1 MAEFCHFVLALRRYS
16 WRLQVYFFMRTKLLI
31 VGGALAVQF
40 NANALLIDFNDLSLG
55 SDPNGVYGGQ
65 VRLITTAQTGEMLP
79 ATSGEISNLYG
90 DSPNVLVRLPSG
102 SGNLVT
108 LAAEFL
114 SPTLGFSFD
123 INSNYSLRLLYTG
136 IDALGAALSGSV
148 MIMNTH
154 DYALNHFS
162 LIAPAGAYLTG
173 FSMSQADDGSVE
185 IAMDNLDFTTTPTEA
200 GTRVPDSGWT
210 LGMAGF
216 AVLSLF
222 GFRRLVAA

>member
-1 MAEFCHFVLALRRYS
+1 
-16 WRLQVYFFMRTKLLI
+16 MRTKLLI

-40 NANALLIDFNDLSLG
+40 NANALLIDFNDLSPG
-55 SDPNGVYGGQ
+55 SNPNGVYGGQ
-65 VRLITTAQTGEMLP
+65 VRLITSAQTLDRETGEPLP
-79 ATSGEISNLYG
+79 ATAGEISNLYG
-90 DSPNVLVRLPSG
+90 ESPNVLVRLPSG

-162 LIAPAGAYLTG
+162 LVAPAGAYLTG

-185 IAMDNLDFTTTPTEA
+185 IAMDNLDFTTATTVA
-200 GTRVPDSGWT
+200 GTQVPDSGWT

>member
-1 MAEFCHFVLALRRYS
+1 
-16 WRLQVYFFMRTKLLI
+16 MRKKLLI

-40 NANALLIDFNDLSLG
+40 NASALLIDFNDLSLG

-65 VRLITTAQTGEMLP
+65 VRLTTGGQTDEMRP

-102 SGNLVT
+102 SGNLVSI
-108 LAAEFL
+108 AAEFL

-123 INSNYSLRLLYTG
+123 VNSSYSLRLLYTG

-148 MIMNTH
+148 TIFNTH
-154 DYALNHFS
+154 DLALNHFS
-162 LIAPAGAYLTG
+162 LTAAPGTYFTG

-185 IAMDNLDFTTTPTEA
+185 IAMDNLDFTTATDPA
-200 GTRVPDSGWT
+200 GVRVPDSGWT
-210 LGMAGF
+210 LGMAGC
-216 AVLSLF
+216 ALLSLF
-222 GFRRLVAA
+222 GLRRLAAV

>member
-1 MAEFCHFVLALRRYS
+1 
-16 WRLQVYFFMRTKLLI
+16 MRVKLLI
-31 VGGALAVQF
+31 LSAALALQF
-40 NANALLIDFNDLSLG
+40 DASALLIDFNDLGLG

-65 VRLITTAQTGEMLP
+65 VRLTTTGQTHDRETGQPLP
-79 ATSGEISNLYG
+79 GASGEISNLYG
-90 DSPNVLVRLPSG
+90 DSPNVLVRLPAG

-136 IDALGAALSGSV
+136 VDALGSALSGSLT
-148 MIMNTH
+148 IFNTH

-162 LIAPAGAYLTG
+162 LTAPAGGYLTG

-185 IAMDNLDFTTTPTEA
+185 IAMDNLDFTTTAEA
-200 GTRVPDSGWT
+200 AGVRVPDSGWT
-210 LGMAGF
+210 FGMAG
-216 AVLSLF
+216 AAMLCLF
-222 GFRRLVAA
+222 GLRRFVAA

>member
-1 MAEFCHFVLALRRYS
+1 MAFGRYN
-16 WRLQVYFFMRTKLLI
+16 FAMRKKLLI

-40 NANALLIDFNDLSLG
+40 NASALLIDFNDLSIG

-65 VRLITTAQTGEMLP
+65 VRLTATGQTRDRETDEMRT

-114 SPTLGFSFD
+114 APTLGFSFD
-123 INSNYSLRLLYTG
+123 INSNYSLRLRYTG

-148 MIMNTH
+148 MIFNTH
-154 DYALNHFS
+154 DLALNHFS
-162 LIAPAGAYLTG
+162 LTAAPGTYLTG

-185 IAMDNLDFTTTPTEA
+185 IAMDNLDFTTATDTT
-200 GTRVPDSGWT
+200 GVRVPDSGWT
-210 LGMAGF
+210 LGMAGC
-216 AVLSLF
+216 AMLSLF
-222 GFRRLVAA
+222 GLRRIVAA